1 MMILVKYNNLQTS
14 KNSLFKRFQG
24 EVLKVI
30 LKFKKAKM
38 HILRNLNLIQKLHTM
53 MLRYIQELL
62 NFSQSQRMY
71 NNKLIKTRRK
81 Y

>member
-38 HILRNLNLIQKLHTM
+38 HILRNLKLIQKLHTM

-71 NNKLIKTRRK
+71 NKLIKTRRK